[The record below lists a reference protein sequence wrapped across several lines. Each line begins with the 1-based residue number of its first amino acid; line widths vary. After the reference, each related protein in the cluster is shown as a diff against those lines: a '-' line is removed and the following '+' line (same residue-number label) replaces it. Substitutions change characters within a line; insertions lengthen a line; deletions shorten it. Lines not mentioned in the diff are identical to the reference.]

1 MSQKMLESSA
11 ISTFCDSVA
20 AMFSAGIQVDEALSI
35 LSESSAD
42 KQFVQICAQAHR
54 SVAAGASLSEA
65 LEQTGAFPSHVVGSL
80 SAGEE
85 SGRVEEVLRG
95 LALYYNEEAR
105 LFAKVRQSISYPAI
119 LFCIMAVIIAFAIV
133 VVLPVFADVY
143 AGFAGSLTAGSFSSL
158 NVFVAVGWVAL
169 AVTIVCAVL
178 CIAGSILARNENGRM
193 RLIRFFEGMPLT
205 RKAMYQL
212 ALSRFTSAFSTY
224 LSAGTN
230 VDAAME
236 YSMALVEHRG
246 LRAKLKQTW
255 RFMIDPNNPRSLQQ
269 AVFENNVFGTAYSR
283 MLTIGA
289 ASGNLVEVLSSL
301 SDIFF
306 DDAVDQIDRT
316 IDNIEP
322 IMAAFMTIAVG
333 ATLIAVML
341 PLIGIMGSL
350 G

>member
-1 MSQKMLESSA
+1 MGQKMLESSA
-11 ISTFCDSVA
+11 ISAFCDSVS

-35 LSESSAD
+35 LSESSTD
-42 KQFVQICAQAHR
+42 KQFTDICAAAHR
-54 SVAAGASLSEA
+54 SVAAGASLSESLA
-65 LEQTGAFPSHVVGSL
+65 QTGAFPPHVVGTL

-85 SGRVEEVLRG
+85 SGRVEEVLRS
-95 LALYYNEEAR
+95 LALYYSEEAR
-105 LFAKVRQSISYPAI
+105 LFNKVRQSISYPAI
-119 LFCIMAVIIAFAIV
+119 LFCIMAIIIAFTIS

-158 NVFVAVGWVAL
+158 NLSMAVGWVAL
-169 AVTIVCAVL
+169 VVTIVCAGL
-178 CIAGSILARNENGRM
+178 CIAGSLLARTETGRL
-193 RLIRFFEGMPLT
+193 RLIKVFEGLPLT
-205 RKAMYQL
+205 HKAMYQL
-212 ALSRFTSAFSTY
+212 ALSRFSSAFSTY
-224 LSAGTN
+224 LFAGTN
-230 VDAAME
+230 VDTSME
-236 YSMALVEHRG
+236 NSLALVEHKG
-246 LRAKLKQTW
+246 LYAKLHKTW
-255 RFMIDPNNPRSLQQ
+255 CDMIDPDNSRSLQQ
-269 AVFENNVFGTAYSR
+269 AIFENKVFETAYSR

-289 ASGNLVEVLSSL
+289 ASGNLAEVLASL

-306 DDAVDQIDRT
+306 DDAVDQIDRA